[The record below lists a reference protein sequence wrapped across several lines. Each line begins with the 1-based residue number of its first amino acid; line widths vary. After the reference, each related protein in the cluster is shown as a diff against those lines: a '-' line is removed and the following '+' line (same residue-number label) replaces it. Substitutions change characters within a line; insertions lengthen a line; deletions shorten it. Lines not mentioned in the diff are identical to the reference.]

1 MRTKGGRIVNARQ
14 QAFAD
19 EYIKTRNATRA
30 YMSAYP
36 DASERSAGS
45 NADRMMKND
54 EISAYIKQR
63 LDEISDAQIMSA
75 KDIML
80 FYSSV
85 VRGEK
90 GEILIDNRGDE
101 HEVPSRMSDRINA
114 ADKLAKMLGADKK
127 PDISDGGGDVVIVD
141 DV

>member
-1 MRTKGGRIVNARQ
+1 MKGVGIVNPRQ
-14 QAFAD
+14 RAFAD

-36 DASERSAGS
+36 DASEATAGRNGHS
-45 NADRMMKND
+45 LLKNA

-63 LDEISDAQIMSA
+63 IEEISDTQIMGV
-75 KDIML
+75 KEIMA

-85 VRGEK
+85 ARGEK

-127 PDISDGGGDVVIVD
+127 AEVSDGDDGVMLVVRR
-141 DV
+141 